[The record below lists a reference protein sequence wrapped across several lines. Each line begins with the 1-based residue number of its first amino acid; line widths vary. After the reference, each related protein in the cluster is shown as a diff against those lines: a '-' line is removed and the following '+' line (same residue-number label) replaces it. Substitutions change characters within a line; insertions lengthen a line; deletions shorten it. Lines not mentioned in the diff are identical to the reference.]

1 MVSRLQFLGVRAA
14 GAHIALFGG
23 LMAAFD
29 IAISALVLWVMAY
42 PGIAQETAVLRAL
55 YYMVFAVGGVGF
67 SVPIGLL
74 IAGLSIPAA
83 MMKLLPR
90 WLVIFGIAL
99 AVIGELSALSLV
111 IPGALFVIPL
121 TRFPSFIWLIMA
133 GFKLPKPEAGY
144 RAEKLRF
151 EPA

>member
-1 MVSRLQFLGVRAA
+1 MVSQLQFLGVRAA

-42 PGIAQETAVLRAL
+42 PGIAQESLVLRAL
-55 YYMVFAVGGVGF
+55 YYIVFSIGGVGF

-74 IAGLSIPAA
+74 ISGFLFFWA

-90 WLVIFGIAL
+90 WLVIFGLAL
-99 AVIGELSALSLV
+99 ALIGELSALSLL
-111 IPGALFVIPL
+111 IPGALFLIPL
-121 TRFPSFIWLIMA
+121 TRFPSFIWFIMA
-133 GFKLPKPEAGY
+133 GFKLPKT
-144 RAEKLRF
+144 RSRISS
-151 EPA
+151 